1 MPNIESNHLLFI
13 ESALSL
19 LHQCQ
24 IIHKVVV
31 LGNQI
36 ISILQSNTDVHH
48 MKLVQTPDC
57 MRLQTSLL
65 RSDSVK
71 LSNSTKIATNTE
83 TAILFKSRGIHLPH
97 IDLKLEIKLLPCL
110 AKKKTLCNINEHSKF
125 P

>member
-1 MPNIESNHLLFI
+1 MYDIMSEEEKTVPNIESNHLLFI

-48 MKLVQTPDC
+48 
-57 MRLQTSLL
+57 
-65 RSDSVK
+65 
-71 LSNSTKIATNTE
+71 
-83 TAILFKSRGIHLPH
+83 
-97 IDLKLEIKLLPCL
+97 
-110 AKKKTLCNINEHSKF
+110 INQ
-125 P
+125 